1 MDAKKCAELYY
12 LFKAHKDYDQTGYA
26 GKYILQFG
34 DKLRVMGFF
43 EILVPYIIYLGFLL
57 HILKIRF
64 SESNM
69 IVTMIVMNLLLSV
82 PVLIQPFERFGNDYL
97 AYIE

>member
-12 LFKAHKDYDQTGYA
+12 LFKAHKKYDETGYA

-34 DKLRVMGFF
+34 DTLRVMGFF
-43 EILVPYIIYLGFLL
+43 EILVPYIIYFGFLL